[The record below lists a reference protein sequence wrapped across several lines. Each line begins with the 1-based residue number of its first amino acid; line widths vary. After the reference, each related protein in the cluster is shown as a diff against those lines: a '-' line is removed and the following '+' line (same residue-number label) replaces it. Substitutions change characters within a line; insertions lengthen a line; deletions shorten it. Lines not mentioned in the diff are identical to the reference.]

1 MRAALEPR
9 ALEPRTS
16 CMLDVHS
23 ASALPSPHASASEP
37 EGLVASK
44 CGFIWLWGGGGKER
58 VETGFGWM

>member
-23 ASALPSPHASASEP
+23 ASALPSPHATASEP

-44 CGFIWLWGGGGKER
+44 CGFIWLGGGQGKS
-58 VETGFGWM
+58 